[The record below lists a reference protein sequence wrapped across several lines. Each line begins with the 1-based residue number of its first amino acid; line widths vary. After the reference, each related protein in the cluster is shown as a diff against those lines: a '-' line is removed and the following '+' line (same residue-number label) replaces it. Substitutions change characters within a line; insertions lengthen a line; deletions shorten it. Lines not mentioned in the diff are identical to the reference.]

1 LLGSGFSSCSPGAA
15 KKLKP
20 AKFSKHQWT
29 FDAIIH
35 YMDWLE
41 IMLRVGVAT
50 FAGAVIGFE
59 RELRHKAAGLRTHML
74 VALGSAAI
82 MIVAL
87 QMDESASRVVQGV
100 VTGIGFIGAGAVLH
114 SQGRTE
120 GVTTAASIWACT
132 MMGMAAG
139 SGYFKVTV
147 VTLAFALLILAG
159 CLVIERSL
167 QSKKA
172 PEPTATPV
180 RQKHHEGSR

>member
-1 LLGSGFSSCSPGAA
+1 
-15 KKLKP
+15 
-20 AKFSKHQWT
+20 
-29 FDAIIH
+29 
-35 YMDWLE
+35 MDWLE
-41 IMLRVGVAT
+41 IILRVGVAT

-74 VALGSAAI
+74 VALGAATI

-87 QMDESASRVVQGV
+87 QMDDNASRVVQGV
-100 VTGIGFIGAGAVLH
+100 ITGIGFIGAGAILH

-147 VTLAFALLILAG
+147 VTLAFALFILAG
-159 CLVIERSL
+159 CLAIERVLSA
-167 QSKKA
+167 KKP
-172 PEPTATPV
+172 PESTMISA
-180 RQKHHEGSR
+180 RQKRYGNGH